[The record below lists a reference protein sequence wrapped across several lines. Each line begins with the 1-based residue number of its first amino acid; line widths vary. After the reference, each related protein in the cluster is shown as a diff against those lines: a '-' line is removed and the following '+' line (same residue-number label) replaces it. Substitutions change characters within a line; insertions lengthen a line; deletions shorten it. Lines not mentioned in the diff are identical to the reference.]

1 MARDFA
7 KKFYNSKE
15 WYKTRSMYAKSKLY
29 LCEKCGRPV
38 VIGRKAD
45 EGRAQGHVHH
55 KIWLNENNINDAH
68 ITLGLDNLQLLCE
81 DCHNKVHNSG
91 ERRREVMLDSLGRVI
106 GVKEYKM
113 LRACSYCGGIHEGE
127 CPKKPKRNYKREHTS
142 AKDSRIK
149 ERKFRSSREWQE
161 VRASVLDRD
170 KHMCRV
176 CLHD

>member
-1 MARDFA
+1 
-7 KKFYNSKE
+7 
-15 WYKTRSMYAKSKLY
+15 MYAKSKLY

-91 ERRREVMLDSLGRVI
+91 ERRREVMLDSLGR
-106 GVKEYKM
+106 
-113 LRACSYCGGIHEGE
+113 
-127 CPKKPKRNYKREHTS
+127 
-142 AKDSRIK
+142 
-149 ERKFRSSREWQE
+149 
-161 VRASVLDRD
+161 
-170 KHMCRV
+170 
-176 CLHD
+176 